1 MVLNIS
7 NDTGDVIMRKNL
19 VLRGVTVLALSGC
32 LLFGSAAV
40 SAEETVTFSRPETDE
55 EVMLPKFTYDR
66 DKIVEVGGRQ
76 GITTDGE
83 NYYVS
88 GSTVLIKYDKD
99 WNEIARN
106 EKPFE
111 GYKQEVNHIGDID
124 IFNNELY
131 LGTEYFMDG
140 VGKNIQIAVYD
151 ADTLTM
157 KRTFPFEA
165 STGQLECSGIT
176 VNPDD
181 KVVCMVSWVGEESG
195 RYLYEYD
202 LETGAFKRKVHLQPA
217 PQWVQGVVYYDGNYY
232 LTADDGTADD
242 SEADHMYR
250 VTMAE
255 DGNYA
260 TCTLERTFDDVT
272 FQGEI
277 EGLAF
282 DPAHEQFL
290 LLYNRGSRIVLG
302 MVKGFY
308 DGYDR
313 EISEV
318 FVYNVK

>member
-1 MVLNIS
+1 MKKKFILFCTAFTLFAS
-7 NDTGDVIMRKNL
+7 LT
-19 VLRGVTVLALSGC
+19 AGC
-32 LLFGSAAV
+32 ASAAGSKNV
-40 SAEETVTFSRPETDE
+40 IASRPETDRSA
-55 EVMLPKFTYDR
+55 MLAKYSYDLE
-66 DKIVEVGGRQ
+66 KSVEVGGRQ

-83 NYYVS
+83 YYYVS
-88 GSTVLIKYDKD
+88 GSTVLIKYDKN

-106 EKPFE
+106 EDPFE
-111 GYKQEVNHIGDID
+111 GYDLEVNHIGDID
-124 IFNNELY
+124 IYNNELY

-140 VGKNIQIAVYD
+140 VGTNIQISVYD

-157 KRTFPFEA
+157 KRTFPFEE

-202 LETGAFKRKVHLQPA
+202 LETGAFKRKIHLQPA
-217 PQWVQGVVYYDGNYY
+217 PQWVQGVVYYNGNYY
-232 LTADDGTADD
+232 LTADDGTAD
-242 SEADHMYR
+242 EKEPDHLYK
-250 VTMAE
+250 VSVSPN
-255 DGNYA
+255 GNYA
-260 TCTLERTFDDVT
+260 AVSLERTFDDVT

-282 DPAHEQFL
+282 EPKTGKFL

-308 DGYDR
+308 DGYDK
-313 EISEV
+313 EIAEV
-318 FVYNVK
+318 FIYNTKQQA